1 MPKNGFLKP
10 LGSRKRGSGGGG
22 SKIFWGQQH
31 NHKKKMCGNFG
42 GFLLETLGDKKFLY
56 FDDAQY
62 DMENSVFALAPK
74 CSRNVDEDHLIF
86 KSYYIYDILAPKFD
100 PQGGCILTPLGT
112 PSNDICI

>member
-1 MPKNGFLKP
+1 M
-10 LGSRKRGSGGGG
+10 
-22 SKIFWGQQH
+22 H
-31 NHKKKMCGNFG
+31 
-42 GFLLETLGDKKFLY
+42 

-62 DMENSVFALAPK
+62 DMENSFFALAPK

-112 PSNDICI
+112 PSKLSEDDNVTMPSDLLSEDEEGNTLP